1 MAGPPFTPTL
11 EPQPRRKG
19 MAAEPLPVPAE
30 YPHAVTAHPDRGLAA
45 NGFDRIVGRLILVS
59 RYLLVV
65 FYLGLVVALGVYA
78 IVYARLIY
86 AMALDYEQISG
97 VEALAT
103 ILSLIDFALVASL
116 VVMVIISNYENFVGP
131 IVSHRS
137 MTVSWLARLDPGS
150 LKIKIGST
158 IITISS
164 IYLLKIMIDVEQYR
178 SEVLVWKLAIFF
190 SFILAALALVWIDRI
205 GAVYRDASGRN
216 RILPEQRTPAG
227 PA

>member
-1 MAGPPFTPTL
+1 MNSTSTLAGQSRQGAGRTDLP
-11 EPQPRRKG
+11 
-19 MAAEPLPVPAE
+19 PLPPA
-30 YPHAVTAHPDRGLAA
+30 PLPLAVLPEHEGEGNSFERM
-45 NGFDRIVGRLILVS
+45 VGRMILVS
-59 RYLLVV
+59 RYILIV

-86 AMALDYEQISG
+86 DMAVAYDELSG

-116 VVMVIISNYENFVGP
+116 VVMVIISNYENFVGR
-131 IVSHRS
+131 IVSNRS
-137 MTVSWLARLDPGS
+137 LTVSWVARLDPGS

-178 SEVLVWKLAIFF
+178 SEVLLWKLAIFF
-190 SFILAALALVWIDRI
+190 FFILAALALVWIDRI
-205 GAVYRDASGRN
+205 GAVYRDATGESRLHPGGKR
-216 RILPEQRTPAG
+216 PDDHA
-227 PA
+227 

>member
-1 MAGPPFTPTL
+1 MTVPHLTSTL
-11 EPQPRRKG
+11 EAPRQIG
-19 MAAEPLPVPAE
+19 ALPEPLPVPAD
-30 YPHAVTAHPDRGLAA
+30 YPHAAPAPCERGAAA

-59 RYLLVV
+59 RYLLVI

-86 AMALDYEQISG
+86 AMAQDYDEMSG
-97 VEALAT
+97 VEALAI